1 MKKITLIYSGGSDS
15 FTLLHD
21 ALNKGFNVDCITF
34 DYGQKHL
41 KEIEFAKSVCS
52 ELNIKQTFINFG
64 ISDKIF
70 GSTSLVHDD
79 SKIPY

>member
-34 DYGQKHL
+34 NYGQKHL
-41 KEIEFAKSVCS
+41 KEIEFAKSVCK
-52 ELNIKQTFINFG
+52 ELNIKQNGFLTHILKTEKHM
-64 ISDKIF
+64 ILKLKI
-70 GSTSLVHDD
+70 
-79 SKIPY
+79 